1 VHFLSLFVVY
11 SLELEGFKELTDR
24 LLGALFGKAPSEV
37 RAGLGLARLL
47 RLQETTESSVV
58 EGKGEPCLVV
68 ELLDAD
74 GEPERARLV
83 VDQALYAWDIA
94 DDGTV
99 SPRGDLS

>member
-1 VHFLSLFVVY
+1 LAKPRKSGTI
-11 SLELEGFKELTDR
+11 STS
-24 LLGALFGKAPSEV
+24 AANSSEV
-37 RAGLGLARLL
+37 RAGLGLARFL
-47 RLQETTESSVV
+47 RPQETTESIVV

-68 ELLDAD
+68 EQLDAD

-83 VDQALYAWDIA
+83 VDQALYARDIA